1 MDWIRILISRCA
13 GFFLR
18 ARLDNDLDEELQ
30 SHIDLAIDENLKQG
44 MSQQQ
49 AQTAALRRFGGITQT
64 REQYRAERGL
74 PFLEAIWHD
83 LKFGVR
89 HLRKSPGFTIAAVM
103 TLALGI
109 GANLTVFLI
118 LYGVLLRP
126 LPFSQP
132 QQLVRINRFY
142 PVLHDAV
149 IPAYS
154 GTKVLFLR
162 RVSRTLESAAAYDY
176 VPMHVNLVRGDQVAP
191 LEAMRATTDFFHVFQ
206 MEPKIGRGFLPA
218 DMVPNAPGV
227 AVLSDAAWRQ
237 QFAADPAVVG
247 RFITLGNQSY
257 TVIGVANPAF
267 RLSSRV
273 DVWMPLQ
280 VAENPKDQ
288 SNMYNFVGR
297 LKPGVTIS
305 QAQDDLR
312 RAFLQM
318 KSTYPDLWNRNESVR
333 VLDLHDS
340 LVGQMRPAL
349 ELLMGAVGLVLVIV
363 SANIL
368 SLLLTR
374 SIARRR
380 ETSLR
385 AALGATRWRILRLLL
400 LENAVLCM
408 LGGASAVLLA
418 RFATPALLRLSPLP
432 LPQFASLHI
441 GAPAL
446 LFTSGLVLACA
457 LLFSL
462 VPAFESSRT
471 QLNESL
477 RMNSAQV
484 AGGRNLPQRSLVV
497 AEVAVSLVLMV
508 AAGLLLTSFWKLV
521 HVAPGFD
528 AHHVLTFKTSF
539 SREQATSSASFGQR
553 LNEIAAR
560 LEAQPGVEAA
570 AAVNT
575 LPTRITPTMPFEILG
590 QSDGNGDPAG
600 SEDYMPITAHYFQ
613 ALRIPVMAG
622 RSFSTSDA
630 AGAQPVII
638 INEQLARTYFK
649 GENPIGRHI
658 RIGALM
664 GPGFEDKVRE
674 IVGIVGDT
682 KNAGLDLPA
691 PPMMYLPQAQIP
703 DPETQME
710 VSLLGV
716 SWVVRTR
723 AGQLDAAAAAR
734 RVFME
739 DAHIPLLSVE
749 TMPEVMSG
757 SLAQQRFT
765 MTLLACF
772 GLISLLMGATGLYG
786 VMSYTVARR
795 TREIGVRMALGA
807 YRGDILRMV
816 LREAWLLMA
825 VGLAVGLF
833 ASLASAQLLRSLLF
847 GVIPRDPVMLA
858 AMCGVLMCTGLFA
871 AWWPARRAASTEPVD
886 ALRME

>member
-1 MDWIRILISRCA
+1 
-13 GFFLR
+13 
-18 ARLDNDLDEELQ
+18 
-30 SHIDLAIDENLKQG
+30 
-44 MSQQQ
+44 
-49 AQTAALRRFGGITQT
+49 
-64 REQYRAERGL
+64 
-74 PFLEAIWHD
+74 
-83 LKFGVR
+83 
-89 HLRKSPGFTIAAVM
+89 
-103 TLALGI
+103 
-109 GANLTVFLI
+109 
-118 LYGVLLRP
+118 
-126 LPFSQP
+126 
-132 QQLVRINRFY
+132 
-142 PVLHDAV
+142 
-149 IPAYS
+149 
-154 GTKVLFLR
+154 
-162 RVSRTLESAAAYDY
+162 
-176 VPMHVNLVRGDQVAP
+176 
-191 LEAMRATTDFFHVFQ
+191 
-206 MEPKIGRGFLPA
+206 
-218 DMVPNAPGV
+218 
-227 AVLSDAAWRQ
+227 
-237 QFAADPAVVG
+237 
-247 RFITLGNQSY
+247 
-257 TVIGVANPAF
+257 
-267 RLSSRV
+267 
-273 DVWMPLQ
+273 
-280 VAENPKDQ
+280 
-288 SNMYNFVGR
+288 
-297 LKPGVTIS
+297 
-305 QAQDDLR
+305 
-312 RAFLQM
+312 
-318 KSTYPDLWNRNESVR
+318 
-333 VLDLHDS
+333 
-340 LVGQMRPAL
+340 
-349 ELLMGAVGLVLVIV
+349 
-363 SANIL
+363 
-368 SLLLTR
+368 
-374 SIARRR
+374 
-380 ETSLR
+380 
-385 AALGATRWRILRLLL
+385 
-400 LENAVLCM
+400 
-408 LGGASAVLLA
+408 
-418 RFATPALLRLSPLP
+418 
-432 LPQFASLHI
+432 
-441 GAPAL
+441 
-446 LFTSGLVLACA
+446 
-457 LLFSL
+457 
-462 VPAFESSRT
+462 
-471 QLNESL
+471 
-477 RMNSAQV
+477 
-484 AGGRNLPQRSLVV
+484 
-497 AEVAVSLVLMV
+497 VSLVLMV

-528 AHHVLTFKTSF
+528 PHHVLTFKTSF
-539 SREQATSSASFGQR
+539 SAEQATSSASFGQR

-575 LPTRITPTMPFEILG
+575 LPTQMTPTMPFEILG
-590 QSDGNGDPAG
+590 PSAGSGDPAG

-622 RSFSTSDA
+622 RSFGTSDD

-638 INEQLARTYFK
+638 INEELARTYFK

-723 AGQLDAAAAAR
+723 AGQVDAATAAR

-739 DAHIPLLSVE
+739 SAHIPLLSVE
-749 TMPEVMSG
+749 TMPEVISA

-825 VGLAVGLF
+825 VGLAVGLC

-858 AMCGVLMCTGLFA
+858 VMCGVLTCTGLFA

>member
-1 MDWIRILISRCA
+1 MDWIRILLSRSA
-13 GFFLR
+13 GFFSR
-18 ARLDNDLDEELQ
+18 VRLDNDLDEELQ
-30 SHIDLAIDENLKQG
+30 SHIEFAIDENLQHG

-49 AQTAALRRFGGITQT
+49 ARTAALRKFGGVTQT

-126 LPFSQP
+126 LPFPQP

-206 MEPKIGRGFLPA
+206 LEPKIGRGFLPA

-280 VAENPKDQ
+280 VTENPKDQ

-312 RAFLQM
+312 NAFLQM
-318 KSTYPDLWNRNESVR
+318 KSTYPDLWNKNESVR

-400 LENAVLCM
+400 VENAVLCM

-441 GAPAL
+441 GVAAL
-446 LFTSGLVLACA
+446 LFTFGLVLVCA

-462 VPAFESSRT
+462 VPAIESSKA

-477 RMNSAQV
+477 RVNSAQV

-528 AHHVLTFKTSF
+528 GHHVLTFKTSF
-539 SREQATSSASFGQR
+539 SAGQATSSASFGQR
-553 LNEIAAR
+553 LNEIADR

-575 LPTRITPTMPFEILG
+575 LPTQMTPTMPFEILG
-590 QSDGNGDPAG
+590 PSAGNGDPAG

-622 RSFSTSDA
+622 RSFSTSDD

-638 INEQLARTYFK
+638 INEELARTYFK

-723 AGQLDAAAAAR
+723 AGQGDAAAAAR

-739 DAHIPLLSVE
+739 NAHIPLLSVE
-749 TMPEVMSG
+749 TMPEVISA

-825 VGLAVGLF
+825 AGLAVGLV
-833 ASLASAQLLRSLLF
+833 ASLAGAQLLRSLLF